1 MSQPVLLI
9 TGTSSGIGLS
19 TSVVAAKHG
28 HRVVA
33 TMRNLDGAG
42 PLRAAAD
49 EAGVELDV
57 LGYTE
62 ASTTPGIVEDGA
74 GTPTGELQE
83 PPAMAPLLSMM
94 VPGRAD
100 VLARGVGVGDRCLG

>member
-1 MSQPVLLI
+1 M
-9 TGTSSGIGLS
+9 
-19 TSVVAAKHG
+19 
-28 HRVVA
+28 
-33 TMRNLDGAG
+33 
-42 PLRAAAD
+42 
-49 EAGVELDV
+49 ELDV
-57 LGYTE
+57 RRLDVTDQASVTTCVDGVVADNGHLDVVGYTE